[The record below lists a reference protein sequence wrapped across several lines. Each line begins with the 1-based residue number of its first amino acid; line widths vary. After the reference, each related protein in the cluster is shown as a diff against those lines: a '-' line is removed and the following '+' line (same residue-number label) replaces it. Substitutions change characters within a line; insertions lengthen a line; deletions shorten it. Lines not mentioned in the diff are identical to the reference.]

1 MRGSSRN
8 EVEVN
13 EERSS
18 HAGDGM
24 QKGTREYIQ
33 NEKKREREGREKANA
48 SILGVSRF
56 PEVTSAVVVATSPS
70 VDRPRLSA

>member
-1 MRGSSRN
+1 MRGSKPN

-18 HAGDGM
+18 RAGDGM

-33 NEKKREREGREKANA
+33 NDKGQEPRKWDERKRMG
-48 SILGVSRF
+48 ILRF
-56 PEVTSAVVVATSPS
+56 LKVTSAVVVATSPTA
-70 VDRPRLSA
+70 RPRLSA